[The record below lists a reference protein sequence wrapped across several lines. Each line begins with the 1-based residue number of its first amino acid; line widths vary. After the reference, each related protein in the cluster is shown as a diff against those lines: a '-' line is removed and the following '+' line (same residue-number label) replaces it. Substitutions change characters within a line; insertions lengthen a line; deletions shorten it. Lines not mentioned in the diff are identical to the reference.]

1 MIEEI
6 KNNLLLLKYQL
17 TRKSLKSYNK
27 MSKINNSI
35 QEMNEYFELAFKDLA
50 AFISHYNI
58 LETIAKKEDHEYL
71 YMSALELIY
80 RPFITM
86 LGIIDHIILVKKIYN
101 TNYFDLE
108 ENREFVLN
116 AYQES
121 SQMLQ
126 DSYLIDVG
134 ILQNVAVLDNI
145 PVYIKNDYL
154 EAFLK
159 SYMKGY
165 SCSADDFFWTKV
177 WNHYLD
183 VYHKYMA
190 KIMENQQTCT
200 NLKDFIKKKKLK
212 TSN

>member
-50 AFISHYNI
+50 AFISHYNVSQT
-58 LETIAKKEDHEYL
+58 LAKKEDHEYL
-71 YMSALELIY
+71 CMIALELIY
-80 RPFITM
+80 CPFITM
-86 LGIIDHIILVKKIYN
+86 LGIIDHIILTKRIYN

-108 ENREFVLN
+108 ENREFILN

-126 DSYLIDVG
+126 DPYLIDVG

-183 VYHKYMA
+183 AYHKYTA